1 MCGCAALVSM
11 TGVLGCGKDEIQTNT
26 ALRTHLPR
34 SVSIYSKP
42 PPEKKF
48 PLMGKVL
55 KTDTKMCLQVELDLS
70 RATYQDG
77 KPENALKQKDAK
89 QQILQRG

>member
-1 MCGCAALVSM
+1 
-11 TGVLGCGKDEIQTNT
+11 
-26 ALRTHLPR
+26 
-34 SVSIYSKP
+34 
-42 PPEKKF
+42 
-48 PLMGKVL
+48 MGKVL